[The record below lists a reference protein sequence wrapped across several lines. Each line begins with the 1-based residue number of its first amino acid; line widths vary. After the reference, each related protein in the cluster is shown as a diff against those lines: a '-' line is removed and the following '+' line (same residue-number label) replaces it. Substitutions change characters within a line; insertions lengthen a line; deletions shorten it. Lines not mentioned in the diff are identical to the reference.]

1 MTRKLPGTRR
11 SRRIAGAAGLAG
23 LAVAALTA
31 LAIPSSAQ
39 TTNASSVS
47 AVAGTSVGRCTTG
60 DLSIGIVIG
69 VGGNSA
75 GHANYP
81 IQYVNVSGH
90 TCDLYG
96 YPGISVTTA
105 SGAQIGLPAARG
117 SSSAPRVVT
126 LAPNAAARSDLQ
138 VADTGDY
145 SPSAC
150 RPVTGVLIRDY
161 PPGSFSS
168 TVIPYPIKTCAGT
181 SVRTL
186 STGPVVAGAGAPGR
200 P

>member
-1 MTRKLPGTRR
+1 MTRKLPGTRKQR
-11 SRRIAGAAGLAG
+11 WIVGTAAAAGLVVSA
-23 LAVAALTA
+23 LMAA
-31 LAIPSSAQ
+31 AIPSSAQ

-47 AVAGTSVGRCTTG
+47 AMAATSVGRCTTG
-60 DLSIGIVIG
+60 DLSTGIVIG

-90 TCDLYG
+90 TCSLYG
-96 YPGISVTTA
+96 YAGISVTTA
-105 SGAQIGLPAARG
+105 SGQQIGLPAARG
-117 SSSAPRVVT
+117 PASASRMVT
-126 LAPNAAARSDLQ
+126 LTPGAAAHSDLQ
-138 VADTGDY
+138 VSDTGNY
-145 SPSAC
+145 ATGTC
-150 RPVTGVLIRDY
+150 RPETGVLIKDY
-161 PPGSFSS
+161 PPGSYSS
-168 TVIPYPIKTCAGT
+168 TVIPYSIKTCAGM